1 MNSRQFPGRARAFT
15 LVELLVVIGIIALL
29 IAILMPALGRA
40 REQSLRTKCMAN
52 HRQIMTAF
60 IMYASENRMAVP
72 FMNSNQIE
80 SGGTY
85 KGPGWLYQ
93 YTSAAGNGHD
103 KESDVEA
110 GTFWPYLKS
119 HEVYR
124 CPFDPFPYTQG
135 DVHNLTSYL
144 MNSSMNRRKSPF
156 AIYKVTVFRPMDI
169 VFWEV
174 DDTQGGG
181 YWNDGCNDQDQGLTA
196 RHGKA
201 GGKSQGGIVSCI
213 DGHVEWMTIAEFNRE
228 NDIYQANKTLRT
240 RLWCR
245 PVGDN

>member
-1 MNSRQFPGRARAFT
+1 MTRKPVGRSKAFT

-40 REQSLRTKCMAN
+40 REQALRTKCMAN
-52 HRQIMTAF
+52 HRQIITAF
-60 IMYASENRMAVP
+60 IMYASENRMSAP

-80 SGGTY
+80 SAGTY
-85 KGPGWLYQ
+85 NGPGWLYQ
-93 YTSAAGNGHD
+93 YNTAAGNG
-103 KESDVEA
+103 
-110 GTFWPYLKS
+110 YLKTPQ
-119 HEVYR
+119 VYR
-124 CPFDPFPYTQG
+124 CPFDPSPYTQG
-135 DVHNLTSYL
+135 EVHNLTSYL

-174 DDTQGGG
+174 DDTKGSG
-181 YWNDGCNDQDQGLTA
+181 YWNDGCNDQDQGITD
-196 RHGKA
+196 RHGK
-201 GGKSQGGIVSCI
+201 GGTKSTGGIVSCI
-213 DGHVEWMTIAEFNRE
+213 DGHVEWISIEEFNRE
-228 NDIYQANKTLRT
+228 NAIYQADKTLRT